1 MKESFQ
7 HVPERFRGNWESEIS
22 HAKHSLGVCY
32 MKLKLSDESEKYL
45 REDLHYCERKR
56 MSSALNTQYAS
67 PRSVRNRAYFHACV
81 EEGQTHISLGWVAGT
96 FSRLGNLYLHAHTP
110 AGYQQAKL
118 HYEKALSLFQSVASH
133 IDESFV
139 KDARQ
144 NLFVLEEMKQKM
156 ARFLELVKTAE
167 NCGSEEERYKTWR
180 ECCEEVLRLE
190 QYENETPFKALQNS
204 AELVYGKSSF
214 EFADSLHLYAE
225 YLYVLYSGN
234 EDPTKLNQSKAF
246 CETSIAILRSTEQP
260 NELASVLELY
270 GSVLSAIHDV
280 NNDQVAG
287 SVVRH
292 S

>member
-1 MKESFQ
+1 M
-7 HVPERFRGNWESEIS
+7 
-22 HAKHSLGVCY
+22 
-32 MKLKLSDESEKYL
+32 
-45 REDLHYCERKR
+45 
-56 MSSALNTQYAS
+56 
-67 PRSVRNRAYFHACV
+67 
-81 EEGQTHISLGWVAGT
+81 
-96 FSRLGNLYLHAHTP
+96 
-110 AGYQQAKL
+110 
-118 HYEKALSLFQSVASH
+118 
-133 IDESFV
+133 
-139 KDARQ
+139 
-144 NLFVLEEMKQKM
+144 
-156 ARFLELVKTAE
+156 
-167 NCGSEEERYKTWR
+167 
-180 ECCEEVLRLE
+180 RLE

-214 EFADSLHLYAE
+214 EFADGLHLYAE

-287 SVVRH
+287 IVVRH